1 MNAKHVF
8 ISLVVIGSLA
18 GCNAPPQPSDVTPE
32 ATAPLSGTIA
42 IDGSS
47 TVLPVSQLI
56 VDAFTRE
63 NPGVHVS
70 LGGSGSVVGFKKFC
84 AGELDIADASRP
96 IDQSEL
102 DACAAKGIELIEL
115 PLGFDALTVVVNAR
129 NSSVDCLTVGEL
141 KKLWEPEAQ
150 GKVASWNQV
159 RAGLPAAPVPL
170 FGPGTESGTFDYF
183 TLAIVGASGR
193 SRTDYTHSGDDNVL
207 VRGVAN
213 DPNALGYFGYAY
225 YAAHKDTLKAVSID
239 AGKGCVAPGA
249 DTVLNN
255 TYQPLSRPLFIYVK
269 KASAERPE
277 VRALVRAY
285 TDPATTQLVKKVGY
299 LPLPL
304 ATTLRVGQRFEDGT
318 TGSVF
323 GGSGAVLGITAA
335 TFKDDDKIRNALVQ

>member
-1 MNAKHVF
+1 MNVKRRV
-8 ISLVVIGSLA
+8 ISLVVIGMLA
-18 GCNAPPQPSDVTPE
+18 GCGAPHQPSDVSTE
-32 ATAPLSGTIA
+32 TTAPLAGTIA

-47 TVLPVSQLI
+47 TVLPVSQAI
-56 VDAFTRE
+56 VDAFSRE
-63 NPGVHVS
+63 NPQVHVS
-70 LGGSGSVVGFKKFC
+70 LAGSGSVVGFKKFC

-96 IDQSEL
+96 IDKSEL
-102 DACAAKGIELIEL
+102 DACAAKDIQFIEL

-129 NSSVDCLTVGEL
+129 NSSVDCLTTAEL

-150 GKVASWNQV
+150 GKVSSWNQV
-159 RAGLPAAPVPL
+159 RTGLPATSVPL

-183 TLAIVGASGR
+183 TLAIIGASGK
-193 SRTDYTHSGDDNVL
+193 SRTDYTHSDDDNVI
-207 VRGVAN
+207 VRGVVN
-213 DPNALGYFGYAY
+213 NPNALGYFGYAY

-269 KASAERPE
+269 KASTERPE

-285 TDPATTQLVKKVGY
+285 TDPATTQIVRKIGY
-299 LPLPL
+299 IPLPL

-335 TFKDDDKIRNALVQ
+335 AFKDDDKIKNALVQ

>member
-1 MNAKHVF
+1 MNATRHV
-8 ISLVVIGSLA
+8 ISLVVLGSLA
-18 GCNAPPQPSDVTPE
+18 GCGAPHQPSDVSTAATTPL
-32 ATAPLSGTIA
+32 AGTIA
-42 IDGSS
+42 IDGSN
-47 TVLPVSQLI
+47 TVLPVSQMI

-63 NPGVHVS
+63 NPQVHVS
-70 LGGSGSVVGFKKFC
+70 LAGSGSVAGFKKFC
-84 AGELDIADASRP
+84 AGELDISDASRP
-96 IDQSEL
+96 IDKSEM
-102 DACAAKGIELIEL
+102 DACAAKDIQFIEL
-115 PLGFDALTVVVNAR
+115 PLGFDALTVVVNAK
-129 NSSVDCLTVGEL
+129 NSSVDCLTTTEL
-141 KKLWEPEAQ
+141 KKLWEPDAQ

-159 RAGLPAAPVPL
+159 RAGLPARPVPL
-170 FGPGTESGTFDYF
+170 FGPGSESGTFDYF
-183 TLAIVGASGR
+183 TLAVIGTSGK
-193 SRTDYTHSGDDNVL
+193 SRTDYTQSSDDNVI

-269 KASAERPE
+269 KASTERPE

-285 TDPATTQLVKKVGY
+285 TDPAMTQTVRKVGY
-299 LPLPL
+299 IPLPL

-335 TFKDDDKIRNALVQ
+335 AFKDDDKIKNALVQ